1 MSGISAFIQGFAGTT
16 LELQKRKQEQM
27 QFQAQLA
34 MQQNQMQM
42 QQQQFQQQLQFRE
55 SQRQDELAQN
65 KTRNEI
71 DRFNALGEAANKQSL
86 MATRKKNLAIQER
99 MQGIKASMQGSI
111 AQMSGPVLE
120 LENEIAHRKAAGV
133 DTTEQE
139 KILAE
144 RKAPLDKI
152 MADLSNV
159 DAALEMARE
168 GDQPQ
173 QGQQQGQQNAQAQG
187 QQPPGSTQ
195 AGPLTG
201 EAQPQ
206 PAQPQGQPQPQPD
219 GFAPQG
225 PEQPQQMQPPQQQP
239 AQVMN
244 QQQQPSQPQDPSM
257 RYSRYIVRDAAEA
270 ELKNAE
276 NKKYGI
282 PAYYTTLQQ
291 LDEETRKKVEDQY
304 KIDLAEARRA
314 ATPDQVERV
323 RDAFRNAGVDVD
335 VEAIGKGSKT
345 HSRRL
350 GGHFGGTV
358 LNSGLSF
365 GGTEGMSEE
374 SFPVIDFFPKAA
386 ESGRFGGYAQLGQN
400 IMKGV
405 GLGGTPAVE
414 GMGENR
420 DPGVALKIAEA
431 LATQDRN
438 TPISQPYINAAQN
451 VIRDRAAEMG
461 KYAKTDKP
469 IEAQP
474 FDGVNNPE
482 RHRAASTAV
491 TLTKA
496 EQVLQG
502 IAKTDF
508 KTVGL
513 PQVVDAKTDP
523 VATLDL
529 FEKAVGRLE
538 TVLPSMNPK
547 KGEGQTIQE
556 LMTRLKPDAEGQF
569 SPDAARAA
577 RDALRTVQKASVSDQ
592 FKMQAEKVLGPIAEQ
607 AVQPEGNI
615 KTGFKTSQRGNQ
627 RYLVP
632 DKEQAQAEGGSGGIP
647 GVRGAATMAALGGLS
662 QFGASKAQKEQGQ
675 KPKPAP
681 APSQKPQAQKP
692 TTTAAQTI
700 NGALGSI
707 GASKNREEA
716 AKAALTTITSNFS
729 SLSETEKKAV
739 RTSWN
744 SAKAKWKS
752 LGVSDAAIAKVERL
766 INPK

>member
-1 MSGISAFIQGFAGTT
+1 MSGIGAFIQGFAGTT

-65 KTRNEI
+65 KVSNQFK
-71 DRFNALGEAANKQSL
+71 RFEAEREAANTQSL

-139 KILAE
+139 KILAQ

-168 GDQPQ
+168 GDQPE

-206 PAQPQGQPQPQPD
+206 QAQPQGQPQPQPD

-282 PAYYTTLQQ
+282 PAYYTTVQQ

-314 ATPDQVERV
+314 GTPEQLDKI
-323 RDAFRNAGVDVD
+323 RDAFRQQGLTVEVDS
-335 VEAIGKGSKT
+335 IGKGSKT
-345 HSRRL
+345 HSRRA
-350 GGHFGGTV
+350 GFHIGGTV
-358 LNSGLSF
+358 LNSGLSA
-365 GGTEGMSEE
+365 GGTEGVSEE
-374 SFPVIDFFPKAA
+374 NFPTVEFFPTTGGGGAKPSIGNLYQGLQDAAVNAMQPGARSRGILEPAEDRTPETTGRVVDALVAAEQKGANVSQPFVNEAHNLIRQRLNEIGPYARTDKPLDVGPFASVNDPKRYQAAKTAIQMKAA
-386 ESGRFGGYAQLGQN
+386 EDKLASINKTAEWNSAGIPTVQDVKSSGPEMLGEFQ
-400 IMKGV
+400 
-405 GLGGTPAVE
+405 
-414 GMGENR
+414 
-420 DPGVALKIAEA
+420 
-431 LATQDRN
+431 
-438 TPISQPYINAAQN
+438 
-451 VIRDRAAEMG
+451 
-461 KYAKTDKP
+461 
-469 IEAQP
+469 
-474 FDGVNNPE
+474 
-482 RHRAASTAV
+482 
-491 TLTKA
+491 
-496 EQVLQG
+496 
-502 IAKTDF
+502 
-508 KTVGL
+508 
-513 PQVVDAKTDP
+513 
-523 VATLDL
+523 
-529 FEKAVGRLE
+529 KAVGRLDR
-538 TVLPSMNPK
+538 VLPNLNGSRAE
-547 KGEGQTIQE
+547 GEVLSE
-556 LMTRLKPDAEGQF
+556 LQTRLKPEADGQF
-569 SPDAARAA
+569 SPETKAAAQG
-577 RDALRTVQKASVSDQ
+577 ALKSLMKAGVSDE
-592 FKMQAEKVLGPIAEQ
+592 FKQASERMLLNVIE
-607 AVQPEGNI
+607 QPEPKPQPG
-615 KTGFKTSQRGNQ
+615 KPTS
-627 RYLVP
+627 
-632 DKEQAQAEGGSGGIP
+632 DAGGIP

-692 TTTAAQTI
+692 TTTAAQTV

-716 AKAALTTITSNFS
+716 AKAALATITSNFS
-729 SLSETEKKAV
+729 SLSETEKKNV

-744 SAKAKWKS
+744 TAKSKWKS